1 MRNLLDRF
9 FVSRFAVPALLMAV
23 CGLSFGVLIPWLG
36 FYWDDWPLA
45 WFTEVLGPQGF
56 IGYAPYRPFSGVLYA
71 ISTAIVGKMPFGWHL
86 YGLLWRWLAA
96 VSLWWLLRLVWP
108 RHGRLAMW
116 TALLFLVYPGFSQQ
130 SIALIY
136 SLYFLYYT
144 LFLLSLAMMVWAL
157 RDGQRQ
163 LLWTTLSLLLGAAAM
178 FSTEYFYGLELLR
191 PLLIWFV
198 LAGEGGERWQ
208 KMRSVMRVWWPYLLL
223 LAGVFAWRFSLASE
237 ETYAVTVFDVLA
249 ADPLGGAWSYIVAIL
264 TNVWEALVLA
274 WLRVFD
280 LDVLA
285 KQGPLT
291 KGLHW
296 GVVLVSAGIVAVFG
310 YFIKGKRST
319 ENVTNNRQVL
329 LLGLAA
335 LLVGGL
341 SFWAAGLPLR
351 LVYPWDR
358 GFLPMDFGAS
368 LVAGW
373 LLGQLGQK
381 QWAQVMVGALLVL
394 AAVSFH
400 FQTGV
405 SYRQAWE
412 VQRDMFQQLVWR
424 VPGLQPNT
432 VVLTAELEDL
442 AYYTD
447 NSLTAPLNWI
457 YAPELA
463 AAEMPYMWNFI
474 GPGWG
479 GGLPT
484 LEPGND
490 IQQAY
495 RQFIFEGSTSQVLVI
510 DYRKGQCLR
519 VLDPGYDAYLPRLPE
534 AVEGVMELSDP
545 KVVVLADGDAMLP
558 EQFGD
563 ELVRGWCYYFQQADL
578 ARQQGDWEQ
587 VAALGDEAFELDES
601 PNHASEY
608 VPFIEGYAQLGDW
621 ERAQELAEKASEI
634 NPTVQ
639 QMLCDVWGRLD
650 GALPAGVAEG
660 FGCGE

>member
-1 MRNLLDRF
+1 MHKLIKLIF
-9 FVSRFAVPALLMAV
+9 HSRLSVPALLLAV

-45 WFTEVLGPQGF
+45 WFTQVLGSESF
-56 IGYAPYRPFSGVLYA
+56 VGYAPYRPFSGVLYA

-96 VSLWWLLRLVWP
+96 LALWWLLRLIWP
-108 RHGRLAMW
+108 KRVRLAMW
-116 TALLFLVYPGFSQQ
+116 AALLFLVYPGFSQQ

-144 LFLLSLAMMVWAL
+144 LFLLSLAMMVLAL
-157 RDGQRQ
+157 RDEQRR
-163 LLWTTLSLLLGAAAM
+163 LLWITLSLLLGASAM

-191 PLLIWFV
+191 PLIIWFV

-208 KMRSVMRVWWPYLLL
+208 KIRSVMRVWWPYLLL
-223 LAGVFAWRFSLASE
+223 LVVVFAWRFSLASE

-249 ADPLGGAWSYIVAIL
+249 ADPLGGAWSYIVTIL
-264 TNVWEALVLA
+264 NNAWEALVLA

-285 KQGPLT
+285 KQGPVT

-296 GVVLVSAGIVAVFG
+296 GVVLASAGIVAVFVL
-310 YFIKGKRST
+310 FIKGKRGT
-319 ENVTNNRQVL
+319 ENLINNRQMLV
-329 LLGLAA
+329 LGLSA

-358 GFLPMDFGAS
+358 GFLPMAFGAS

-373 LLGQLGQK
+373 LLGQLGRWR
-381 QWAQVMVGALLVL
+381 WAQVGAGALLVL
-394 AAVSFH
+394 AASSFH

-405 SYRQAWE
+405 TYRQAWE
-412 VQRDMFQQLVWR
+412 VQKDMFQQLVWR
-424 VPGLQPNT
+424 VPGLQANT
-432 VVLTAELEDL
+432 VVLSAELEDL
-442 AYYTD
+442 VYYTD
-447 NSLTAPLNWI
+447 DSLTAPLNWI
-457 YAPELA
+457 YASELA
-463 AAEMPYMWNFI
+463 ATEMPYMWNFI

-479 GGLPT
+479 GGLPA

-490 IQQAY
+490 IQQVY
-495 RQFIFEGSTSQVLVI
+495 RQFLFEGSTSQALVI

-519 VLDPGYDAYLPRLPE
+519 VLDPVYDAHLPRLPE

-545 KVVVLADGDAMLP
+545 KVVVLADGDARLP
-558 EQFGD
+558 RQFGE
-563 ELVRGWCYYFQQADL
+563 ELVRGWCYHFQQADL

-587 VAALGDEAFELDES
+587 VAALGDEAFALDES

-608 VPFIEGYAQLGDW
+608 VPFIEGYAQTGNW
-621 ERAQELAEKASEI
+621 ERALGLAEKANGI
-634 NPTVQ
+634 NPAVQ
-639 QMLCDVWGRLD
+639 PMLCDVWGRV
-650 GALPAGVAEG
+650 GVELPEDVFEE